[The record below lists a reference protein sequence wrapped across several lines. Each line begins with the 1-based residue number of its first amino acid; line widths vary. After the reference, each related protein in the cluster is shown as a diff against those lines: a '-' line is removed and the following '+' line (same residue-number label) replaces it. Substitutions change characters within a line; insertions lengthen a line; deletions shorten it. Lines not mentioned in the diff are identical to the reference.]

1 MKLRIKDF
9 QSIKNAD
16 IDVSGIT
23 IITGKSNAGKT
34 AVIRALNDA
43 IFNNGDD
50 SHVRAGAERCTVEL
64 DDGKNR
70 MTFVRDAS
78 RKSEKT
84 SYSFNGGA
92 EIRKVGRDQLPE
104 AKEMFG
110 ITDVRMANGS
120 HALLNFWNQNDR
132 PFLMDKSPQQLYE
145 FLSLSSAK
153 MYTGILKKMV
163 KDSRDMKLEIA
174 GEAKVI
180 DDNRLMLSQKKKYLA
195 SQEGFDGLFDG
206 IRDLDRRQK
215 ANTEAVVAM
224 NAVAGAERQIAGIR
238 EQLSSMAVYPDIS
251 IDDITKRE
259 RDIQASEKAVSETEA
274 LARRIGQAK
283 TAADGIA
290 RYPDISIAGLEKRES
305 RIAGAESS
313 LKEMETLMARAS
325 AAREAVAGLHN
336 MPEID
341 ISTVSAKES
350 AIAGAERML
359 AEGASIEEK
368 MRKTAEMLHAAE
380 VECIRMA
387 GETTAYEKEIGVCPL
402 CGRPFG
408 EHKEEEA

>member
-1 MKLRIKDF
+1 MKLKIKDF

-16 IDVSGIT
+16 IDISGIT

-34 AVIRALNDA
+34 AVIRALSDA
-43 IFNNGDD
+43 VFNSGDD
-50 SHVRAGAERCTVEL
+50 SHVRAGASRCTIEL

-70 MTFVRDAS
+70 MTFMRDAS

-104 AKEMFG
+104 VKEMFG
-110 ITDVRMANGS
+110 ITDVRMANGTK
-120 HALLNFWNQNDR
+120 ATLNFWNQNDR

-163 KDSRDMKLEIA
+163 KDSRDMKMEIA

-195 SQEGFDGLFDG
+195 SQEGFDELFDS
-206 IRDLDRRQK
+206 IRDLDQRQK
-215 ANTEAVVAM
+215 ANASAIAAM

-238 EQLSSMAVYPDIS
+238 EQLSQAVTYPDIS
-251 IDDITKRE
+251 IDGIIKKE
-259 RDIQASEKAVSETEA
+259 RDLQASEKAVSEAET
-274 LARRIGQAK
+274 LAKRIGEAR
-283 TAADGIA
+283 AAAEGIA

-305 RIAGAESS
+305 RIAGAETS
-313 LKEMETLMARAS
+313 LREMETLMARAG
-325 AAREAVAGLHN
+325 AAREAIAGLHD

-341 ISTVSAKES
+341 ISAVSAKES
-350 AIAGAERML
+350 AIAVAERML
-359 AEGASIEEK
+359 AEADAIEEK
-368 MRKTAEMLHAAE
+368 AGKTAEMLHAAE
-380 VECIRMA
+380 VECIRIA
-387 GETTAYEKEIGVCPL
+387 RETAEYEKEIGVCPL